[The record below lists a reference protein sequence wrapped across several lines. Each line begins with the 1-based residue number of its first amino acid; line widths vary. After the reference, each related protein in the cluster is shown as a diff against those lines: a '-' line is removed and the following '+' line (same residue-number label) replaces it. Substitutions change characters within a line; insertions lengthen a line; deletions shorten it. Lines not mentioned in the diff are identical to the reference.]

1 MTKGMNLDEDEDPLT
16 KAIASAQ
23 SAGPHLVA
31 VLSQQQ
37 DTVSVFQTHTA
48 GVKLSVG
55 LGALLKSVMP
65 GLSREQKRTFLQEM
79 LKEWRS

>member
-1 MTKGMNLDEDEDPLT
+1 MRPSTEREQLDS
-16 KAIASAQ
+16 AINAAQ
-23 SAGPHLVA
+23 SAGPYLVA
-31 VLSQQQ
+31 VLSQKQ
-37 DTVSVFQTHTA
+37 DAVSVFQSHTA

-55 LGALLKSVMP
+55 LGALLKTVMP

>member
-1 MTKGMNLDEDEDPLT
+1 MTTEREQL
-16 KAIASAQ
+16 ISAFDAAQ
-23 SAGPHLVA
+23 ANGRYLVA

-37 DTVSVFQTHTA
+37 DAVSVFQTHTA